1 MIINR
6 PNGFLI
12 TLSYDKINLYC
23 VSNCTWNCTVM
34 CEEEHLA
41 VHLTEKDSAF
51 SFDSS
56 D

>member
-1 MIINR
+1 
-6 PNGFLI
+6 
-12 TLSYDKINLYC
+12 
-23 VSNCTWNCTVM
+23 M

-56 D
+56 DWWKYVFPIHDFLTSHYVTMSHICLIYVPSL